1 MLMIIA
7 VDNNEIEEK
16 IKEEYYLTYEILVIK
31 SKDALLALYDEYKG
45 AILIIRDNLK
55 GNVSF
60 ESTIKYIKNV
70 DNNIHIIVIT
80 EKITQEYKEFLF
92 SKEIFNIVEG
102 ENISIENISEN
113 IHNKKLVTY
122 KNKSENKKSNIIIV
136 TGAKNSG
143 KTICSLNIANYISKI
158 RKDKKVL
165 LIDLDFQNP
174 SIYIYLKSHTNYGL
188 KDLIKDFEQNS
199 MRAKINYEDTNSRV
213 PNLMYILNNI
223 PMNEPNTKTIFSL
236 IDLLGNL
243 YDYVIIDTSFFLMNK
258 IYKRKEY
265 NIIHVIKDSVK
276 GYKDYLYDTINLEK
290 NSKVKLLFNC
300 KRKGIKRADLTIESY
315 VKTNIFLDFID
326 KYKFVYRNSNIK
338 TILKVIGIKKKNKFK
353 ELLIRKLNET
363 GDDIY
368 EG

>member
-1 MLMIIA
+1 
-7 VDNNEIEEK
+7 
-16 IKEEYYLTYEILVIK
+16 
-31 SKDALLALYDEYKG
+31 
-45 AILIIRDNLK
+45 
-55 GNVSF
+55 
-60 ESTIKYIKNV
+60 
-70 DNNIHIIVIT
+70 
-80 EKITQEYKEFLF
+80 
-92 SKEIFNIVEG
+92 
-102 ENISIENISEN
+102 
-113 IHNKKLVTY
+113 
-122 KNKSENKKSNIIIV
+122 
-136 TGAKNSG
+136 
-143 KTICSLNIANYISKI
+143 
-158 RKDKKVL
+158 
-165 LIDLDFQNP
+165 
-174 SIYIYLKSHTNYGL
+174 
-188 KDLIKDFEQNS
+188 
-199 MRAKINYEDTNSRV
+199 
-213 PNLMYILNNI
+213 
-223 PMNEPNTKTIFSL
+223 
-236 IDLLGNL
+236 
-243 YDYVIIDTSFFLMNK
+243 MNK